1 MLKLSSFQLKV
12 FAMIF
17 MVMDH
22 LYTYLNLKG
31 GIDIPIWFG
40 YIGKISAPIFFYLI
54 VEGFFHT
61 RNRKK
66 YMVRLFSFGVLMVG
80 FDLLLGINNNIFL
93 SLGLSVALMTAIEF
107 GKKSERYGLS
117 SVLAIGIG
125 LLGMLTEA
133 SIYGVIMTLIFYFLR
148 EKKGW
153 MVFTFILCS
162 ILPVFGAISMGS
174 YFLESIFIWDY
185 QWMMI
190 LSIPFILLYSGEL
203 GLKNKFTKWMFYL
216 FYPLHL
222 IVIILLSKYI
232 GS

>member
-80 FDLLLGINNNIFL
+80 VDLLLGINNNIFL

-162 ILPVFGAISMGS
+162 ILPVYGAISMGS

>member
-80 FDLLLGINNNIFL
+80 VDLLLGINNNIFL